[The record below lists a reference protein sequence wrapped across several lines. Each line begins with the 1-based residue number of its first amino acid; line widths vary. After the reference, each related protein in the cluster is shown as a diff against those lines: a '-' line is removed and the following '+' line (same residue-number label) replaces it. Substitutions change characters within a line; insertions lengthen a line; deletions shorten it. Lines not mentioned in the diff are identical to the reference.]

1 MSQARNHRIGGASRE
16 RLLIVCP
23 GRGTYNAAEWGTL
36 NRLAGGRE
44 WLARFDALRDEA
56 GMPTLTELD
65 GETPFRQS
73 LHGRG
78 EHASALIYACA
89 WADLLAI
96 DRERYEVVAV
106 TGNSMGW
113 YIALAAAGALGPDE
127 ALHLI
132 GTMGLRMQE
141 SLAGGQVIYPW
152 VDEGWRPDWALRREL
167 LALIESTHGREGAEL
182 HLSIDLGG
190 MLVFG
195 GNETGLARLT
205 ELLPARERFPLRL
218 HQHAAF
224 HTPLQEGVK
233 RAARREL
240 ASLPLRAPEV
250 PMIDGRGHV
259 WTPWSTDPERL
270 WNYTLGEQLVAP
282 YDFTAAIRVG
292 VREFAPD
299 RIVIPGP
306 GATLGGATAQALVQL
321 GWKDLDDKA
330 AFQRLQAEEPRLVC
344 MGIAEQREW
353 LLAREPMPSLSA

>member
-1 MSQARNHRIGGASRE
+1 MSQRHANEPHSSTRE

-36 NRLAGGRE
+36 NRLAGGSE
-44 WLARFDALRDEA
+44 WLARFDAMRREA
-56 GMPTLTELD
+56 GMPTLTALD

-78 EHASALIYACA
+78 EHAAPLIYACA

-132 GTMGLRMQE
+132 GSMGRRMQE
-141 SLAGGQVIYPW
+141 TLAGGQIIYPW
-152 VDEGWRPDWALRREL
+152 VDEAWRPDWTLRREL
-167 LALIESTHGREGAEL
+167 LGLIERIHGREGAEL

-195 GNETGLARLT
+195 GNEVGLARLN
-205 ELLPARERFPLRL
+205 EALPPRERFPLRL

-224 HTPLQEGVK
+224 HTPLQAGVK
-233 RAARREL
+233 REARREL
-240 ASLPLRAPEV
+240 ASLPLRSPEV
-250 PMIDGRGHV
+250 PMIDGRGHI
-259 WTPWSTDPERL
+259 WTPWSTDPQAL
-270 WNYTLGEQLVAP
+270 WDYTLGEQLVAP

-306 GATLGGATAQALVQL
+306 GATLGGATAQALIQL
-321 GWKDLDDKA
+321 GWQGWTDKS
-330 AFQRLQAEEPRLVC
+330 AFQRGQAEEPKLLC
-344 MGIAEQREW
+344 MGLAEQRSWIVGW
-353 LLAREPMPSLSA
+353 LETA

>member
-1 MSQARNHRIGGASRE
+1 MSEKRCETTDRSIRE

-36 NRLAGGRE
+36 NRLAGGSE
-44 WLARFDALRDEA
+44 WLARFDARRREA
-56 GMPTLTELD
+56 GMPTLSELD
-65 GETPFRQS
+65 GETAFRQS

-78 EHASALIYACA
+78 EHASPLIYACA

-113 YIALAAAGALGPDE
+113 YIALAAAGALGPEE

-132 GTMGLRMQE
+132 GTMGLMMQE
-141 SLAGGQVIYPW
+141 TLAGGQVIYPW
-152 VDEGWRPDWALRREL
+152 VDEAWRPDWNLRREL
-167 LALIESTHGREGAEL
+167 LALIERIHSRADAEL
-182 HLSIDLGG
+182 YLSIDLGG

-195 GNETGLARLT
+195 GNEAGLAQLS
-205 ELLPARERFPLRL
+205 ESLPPRERFPLRL

-224 HTPLQEGVK
+224 HTPLQEGV
-233 RAARREL
+233 RQAARREL
-240 ASLPLRAPEV
+240 ANLPLRAPEV

-270 WNYTLGEQLVAP
+270 WDYTLGEQLVAS
-282 YDFTAAIRVG
+282 YDFTAAMRVG

-299 RIVIPGP
+299 RVVIPGP
-306 GATLGGATAQALVQL
+306 GATLGGATAQALIQL
-321 GWKDLDDKA
+321 GWQGWEDKA
-330 AFQRLQAEEPRLVC
+330 SFQAGQQQQPRLLC
-344 MGIAEQREW
+344 MGIPEQRERM
-353 LLAREPMPSLSA
+353 LRTREASALG

>member
-1 MSQARNHRIGGASRE
+1 MSQVRDNCVSGAVRE

-36 NRLAGGRE
+36 NRLAGGSE
-44 WLARFDALRDEA
+44 WLSCFDAMRREA
-56 GMPTLTELD
+56 GMPTLSELD

-78 EHASALIYACA
+78 EHAAPLIYACA

-96 DRERYEVVAV
+96 DREHYEVVAV

-113 YIALAAAGALGPDE
+113 YIALAAAGALAPDA

-141 SLAGGQVIYPW
+141 TLAGGQVIYPW
-152 VDEGWRPDWALRREL
+152 VDEAWRPDWALRREL
-167 LALIESTHGREGAEL
+167 LGLIERIHDQEGAEL

-195 GNETGLARLT
+195 GNEAGLARLT
-205 ELLPARERFPLRL
+205 EALPTRERFPLRL

-233 RAARREL
+233 REARRKL

-250 PMIDGRGHV
+250 PMIDGRGHI
-259 WTPWSTDPERL
+259 WTPWSTDPEQL
-270 WNYTLGEQLVAP
+270 WDYTLGEQLVTP

-306 GATLGGATAQALVQL
+306 GATLGGATAQALIQL
-321 GWKDLDDKA
+321 GWKGLDDKA
-330 AFQRLQAEEPRLVC
+330 SFQRLQAEEPRLVC
-344 MGIAEQREW
+344 MGIPEQREW
-353 LLAREPMPSLSA
+353 LLERAPTASLSA

>member
-1 MSQARNHRIGGASRE
+1 MSQRHANEPQSGSRE

-36 NRLAGGRE
+36 NRLAGGSE
-44 WLARFDALRDEA
+44 WLARFDARRREA
-56 GMPTLTELD
+56 GMPTLTALD
-65 GETPFRQS
+65 GEMPFRQS

-78 EHASALIYACA
+78 EHAAPLIYACA

-132 GTMGLRMQE
+132 GSMGLRMQE
-141 SLAGGQVIYPW
+141 TLAGGQVIYPW
-152 VDEGWRPDWALRREL
+152 VDEEWRPDWTLRREL
-167 LALIESTHGREGAEL
+167 LGLVERIHGRDEAEL

-195 GNETGLARLT
+195 GNEAGLARLT
-205 ELLPARERFPLRL
+205 ESLPPRERFPLRL

-233 RAARREL
+233 REARRAL
-240 ASLPLRAPEV
+240 ANLPLRSPEV

-259 WTPWSTDPERL
+259 WTPWSTDPQAL
-270 WNYTLGEQLVAP
+270 WDYTLGEQLVAP

-306 GATLGGATAQALVQL
+306 GATLGGVTAQALIQL
-321 GWKDLDDKA
+321 GWQGWADKA
-330 AFQRLQAEEPRLVC
+330 AFQRGQAEEPRLLC
-344 MGIAEQREW
+344 MGLAEQREW
-353 LLAREPMPSLSA
+353 LLSRRASLPA

>member
-1 MSQARNHRIGGASRE
+1 MSATRISSPTATARE
-16 RLLIVCP
+16 RLLVVCP

-36 NRLAGGRE
+36 NRLAGGSD
-44 WLARFDALRDEA
+44 WLKRFDAMRREV
-56 GMPTLTELD
+56 GMPTLSELD
-65 GETPFRQS
+65 GETAFRQS

-78 EHASALIYACA
+78 EHASPLIYACA

-113 YIALAAAGALGPDE
+113 YIALAAAGALNPDE

-132 GTMGLRMQE
+132 STMGLRMQE
-141 SLAGGQVIYPW
+141 TLAGGQVIYPW
-152 VDEGWRPDWALRREL
+152 VDDAWRPDWTLRNEL
-167 LALIESTHGREGAEL
+167 LALIEGIHGGKDAEL
-182 HLSIDLGG
+182 YLSIDLGG

-195 GNETGLARLT
+195 GNEAGLARLT
-205 ELLPARERFPLRL
+205 EALPPRERFPLRL

-224 HTPLQEGVK
+224 HTPLQEAVK
-233 RAARREL
+233 REARREL

-270 WNYTLGEQLVAP
+270 WDYTLGEQLVAP
-282 YDFTAAIRVG
+282 YDFTAAVKVG

-306 GATLGGATAQALVQL
+306 GATLGGATAQALIQL
-321 GWKDLDDKA
+321 GWKGLDDKA
-330 AFQRLQAEEPRLVC
+330 EFQQLQAEEPRLIC
-344 MGIAEQREW
+344 MGMPEQREW
-353 LLAREPMPSLSA
+353 LLAGAPVPSLGA